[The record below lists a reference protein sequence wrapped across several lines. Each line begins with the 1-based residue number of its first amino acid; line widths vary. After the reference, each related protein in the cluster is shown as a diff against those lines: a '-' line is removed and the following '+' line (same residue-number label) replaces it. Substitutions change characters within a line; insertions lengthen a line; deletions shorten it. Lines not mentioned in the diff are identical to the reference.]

1 MGVKW
6 DSEILIKA
14 QFVMVFVISAAS
26 MELSIK

>member
-6 DSEILIKA
+6 DREIMIKI
-14 QFVMVFVISAAS
+14 QFVMVFVILTAS